1 MKIVL
6 YENIFT
12 FIYEKAL
19 YKLTLHLGTISY
31 IPTRQKLRNLTIHET
46 VEELL
51 YTMRKMQNGTNLDRI
66 QFGSF

>member
-19 YKLTLHLGTISY
+19 HKLTLHLGTISY
-31 IPTRQKLRNLTIHET
+31 IPTWQKLRNLTIDET

-66 QFGSF
+66 EFGSF